1 MEKITKVLLAEC
13 GKNIKFQLGEEQL
26 EILTDEFD
34 TILAQMKFLH
44 EIPGLES
51 VEPMTFPY
59 KNHQLT
65 LDEDI
70 PATPVEADIELSNT
84 KNRLGNQVKIPKVLG

>member
-44 EIPGLES
+44 EIPGLDS
-51 VEPMTFPY
+51 TYDFS
-59 KNHQLT
+59 L
-65 LDEDI
+65 
-70 PATPVEADIELSNT
+70 
-84 KNRLGNQVKIPKVLG
+84 

>member
-1 MEKITKVLLAEC
+1 
-13 GKNIKFQLGEEQL
+13 
-26 EILTDEFD
+26 
-34 TILAQMKFLH
+34 
-44 EIPGLES
+44 
-51 VEPMTFPY
+51 MTFPY

>member
-44 EIPGLES
+44 EIPGLDS

-59 KNHQLT
+59 KNRVFFQIGRKIKYFYAEYT
-65 LDEDI
+65 LDI
-70 PATPVEADIELSNT
+70 CINPS
-84 KNRLGNQVKIPKVLG
+84 

>member
-1 MEKITKVLLAEC
+1 MDFL
-13 GKNIKFQLGEEQL
+13 GQIKG
-26 EILTDEFD
+26 IDD
-34 TILAQMKFLH
+34 
-44 EIPGLES
+44 

>member
-44 EIPGLES
+44 EIPGLDS
-51 VEPMTFPY
+51 VEPMTFPIKSHQVIMREDEPSTPLPAEEAL
-59 KNHQLT
+59 KNT
-65 LDEDI
+65 
-70 PATPVEADIELSNT
+70 N
-84 KNRLGNQVKIPKVLG
+84 NRLGNQVKIPKVVG